1 MEIFYNSV
9 KGKRIFCISTK
20 RFKYYI
26 EGFKIERHPLNGCL
40 IDTDSALFQDI
51 LSKVESSVFYLN
63 RFWEGWRPLLRAY
76 DLRKIFK
83 HIESL
88 NKEINDAHIYLDEL
102 GAARTYDLKY
112 LSIQE
117 RIDDILKKYK
127 EKFFY
132 Y

>member
-1 MEIFYNSV
+1 MNESTSTRPSFNSSPV
-9 KGKRIFCISTK
+9 
-20 RFKYYI
+20 
-26 EGFKIERHPLNGCL
+26 
-40 IDTDSALFQDI
+40 I
-51 LSKVESSVFYLN
+51 LLSFSFN
-63 RFWEGWRPLLRAY
+63 NPLLRAY

-88 NKEINDAHIYLDEL
+88 DKEINDAHIYLDEL
-102 GAARTYDLKY
+102 GSARTYDLKY
-112 LSIQE
+112 LSLQE